1 MNRNEGF
8 NVNTPEPQACALDEQ
23 PEKNHRLWCFGFVLG
38 IAAVLTPLFVS
49 APEGMSDFAW
59 RCAGLAMM
67 MAVWWSLEIMPV
79 AVTALL
85 PLLLGPLLGLARL
98 DAVAAPYAH
107 PVIFLYLGGFMLGL
121 AMERWG
127 LHRRIAI
134 HIMLK
139 VGTGEQKLVL
149 GFMMATALLSMW
161 VSNTATAVMMLPIG
175 VSVIHMLREEGKG
188 SAEFS
193 AALLLAIAYGAS
205 IGGMATLIGTPP
217 NALMAAFLE
226 DQYGLKIGFAQWLMI
241 GLPISLVML
250 MVTGWWLSRGGYALQ
265 SEHNHD
271 VHREL
276 TEELKGLGR
285 MTLAERQI
293 GLVFLLTAMCWLFRP
308 LLTDLMPGLPLS
320 DTLIAIAA
328 GITLFLMP
336 VDLRSLTFLMNWETM
351 KRLPWDV
358 LLLFG
363 GGLSIA
369 AMIQKSGLA
378 TWIASL
384 FSSVP
389 GGMEIVAVL
398 LVVTVI
404 IFLTEI
410 TSNAATTAAFLP
422 PLGALALSL
431 DIQPAL
437 LAIPAT
443 LAASCAF
450 MLPVATPPNA
460 IVFGSG
466 EVTIKQMLRS
476 GLILNLAGIVVIG
489 LMAYWLAEFSLG

>member
-1 MNRNEGF
+1 MSLS
-8 NVNTPEPQACALDEQ
+8 PEQQ
-23 PEKNHRLWCFGFVLG
+23 PEEKNHQLWRFGFALG
-38 IAAVLTPLFVS
+38 WVFLLFPLFVG
-49 APEGMSDFAW
+49 APDGMSDMAW
-59 RCAGLAMM
+59 RCAGLALM
-67 MAVWWSLEIMPV
+67 MATWWALEIMPI
-79 AVTALL
+79 AITALL
-85 PLLLGPLLGLARL
+85 PLVMGPLLGLAKL
-98 DAVAAPYAH
+98 DVVAAPYAH

-139 VGTGEQKLVL
+139 VGTGEQKLVI
-149 GFMMATALLSMW
+149 GFMLATALLSMW

-175 VSVIHMLREEGKG
+175 VSVIHMLREEGRG
-188 SAEFS
+188 QSGFS
-193 AALLLAIAYGAS
+193 SALLLAIAYGAS

-226 DQYGLKIGFAQWLMI
+226 EQYGLKIGFAQWLMI
-241 GLPISLVML
+241 GLPISML
-250 MVTGWWLSRGGYALQ
+250 LLIFTGWWLSRGGYKLASAQ
-265 SEHNHD
+265 SD
-271 VHREL
+271 KVHQEL
-276 TEELKGLGR
+276 TNELKELGSLSRGER
-285 MTLAERQI
+285 MTGIVFMLAAI
-293 GLVFLLTAMCWLFRP
+293 SWLFRP
-308 LLTDLMPGLPLS
+308 LLAEAFPGIPLS
-320 DTLIAIAA
+320 DTLIAVMA
-328 GITLFLMP
+328 GITLFLLP
-336 VDLRSLTFLMNWETM
+336 VNLRKLEFVMNWGAM
-351 KRLPWDV
+351 KKLPWDI

-378 TWIASL
+378 GWTASL
-384 FSSVP
+384 FSSIP
-389 GGMEIVAVL
+389 GGTELLAIL

-431 DIQPAL
+431 GIPPAM

-466 EVTIKQMLRS
+466 MITIRQMMRS
-476 GLILNLAGIVVIG
+476 GLVLNLMGIVIIG
-489 LMAYWLAEFSLG
+489 LLAHWLAGFALH

>member
-1 MNRNEGF
+1 MSLNS
-8 NVNTPEPQACALDEQ
+8 EQ
-23 PEKNHRLWCFGFVLG
+23 QVASELSEEKNHRLWRVGFVAG
-38 IAAVLTPLFVS
+38 WVLLLLPLFVD
-49 APEGMSDFAW
+49 APEGMSDMAW
-59 RCAGLAMM
+59 RCSGLALM
-67 MAVWWSLEIMPV
+67 MAVWWSLEIMPI
-79 AVTALL
+79 AITALL
-85 PLLLGPLLGLARL
+85 PLVMGPLLGLGKL
-98 DAVAAPYAH
+98 DTVAAPYAH

-139 VGTGEQKLVL
+139 VGTGEQRLVI
-149 GFMMATALLSMW
+149 GFMLATALLSMW

-175 VSVIHMLREEGKG
+175 VSVIHMLREEGQGKAG
-188 SAEFS
+188 FS
-193 AALLLAIAYGAS
+193 NALLLAIAYGAS

-217 NALMAAFLE
+217 NALMVAFLE
-226 DQYGLKIGFAQWLMI
+226 EQYGLKIGFAQWLMI
-241 GLPISLVML
+241 GLPISVLML
-250 MVTGWWLSRGGYALQ
+250 IFTGWWLSKGGYQLE
-265 SEHNHD
+265 SVSSD
-271 VHREL
+271 KVHQEL
-276 TEELKGLGR
+276 AKELSDLGGLGR
-285 MTLAERQI
+285 GEKMVASVFSLAAI
-293 GLVFLLTAMCWLFRP
+293 CWLFRP
-308 LLTDLMPGLPLS
+308 LLVDMLPWLPIS
-320 DTLIAIAA
+320 DTLIALMA
-328 GITLFLMP
+328 GITLFLLP
-336 VDLRSLTFLMNWETM
+336 VNLRKLEFVMNWGAM
-351 KRLPWDV
+351 KKLPWDI

-378 TWIASL
+378 GWTASL
-384 FSSVP
+384 FSSIP
-389 GGMEIVAVL
+389 GGTELLAVI

-431 DIQPAL
+431 GIPPAM

-466 EVTIKQMLRS
+466 MITIRQMLRS
-476 GLILNLAGIVVIG
+476 GLILNLMGIMIIG
-489 LMAYWLAEFSLG
+489 LLAYWLAGFALA

>member
-1 MNRNEGF
+1 MNS
-8 NVNTPEPQACALDEQ
+8 TPEHQNAVEQ
-23 PEKNHRLWCFGFVLG
+23 PEEKNHRLWRVGFVAGWVCL
-38 IAAVLTPLFVS
+38 LMPLFVA
-49 APEGMSDFAW
+49 APEGMSTMAW
-59 RCAGLAMM
+59 RCAGLALM
-67 MAVWWSLEIMPV
+67 MAVWWSLEIMPI
-79 AVTALL
+79 AITALL
-85 PLLLGPLLGLARL
+85 PLVMGPLLGLGKL
-98 DAVAAPYAH
+98 DVVAAPYAH

-139 VGTGEQKLVL
+139 VGTGEQKLVI
-149 GFMMATALLSMW
+149 GFMLATAMLSMW

-188 SAEFS
+188 KGGFS
-193 AALLLAIAYGAS
+193 SALLLAIAYGAS

-226 DQYGLKIGFAQWLMI
+226 EQYGLKIGFAQWLMI
-241 GLPISLVML
+241 GMPISLLML
-250 MVTGWWLSRGGYALQ
+250 LFTGWWLSRGGYKLESTS
-265 SEHNHD
+265 SEK
-271 VHREL
+271 VRQELTREL
-276 TEELKGLGR
+276 KELGGLSRGEK
-285 MTLAERQI
+285 MVATVFTLAA
-293 GLVFLLTAMCWLFRP
+293 LFWLFRP
-308 LLTDLMPGLPLS
+308 LLADALPGLPVS
-320 DTLIAIAA
+320 DTLIAVMA
-328 GITLFLMP
+328 GIALFLLP
-336 VDLRSLTFLMNWETM
+336 VNLRQLEFVMNWGVM
-351 KRLPWDV
+351 KKLPWDI

-378 TWIASL
+378 GWTASL
-384 FSSVP
+384 FSSIP
-389 GGMEIVAVL
+389 GGTELLAAL

-431 DIQPAL
+431 GIPPAM

-466 EVTIKQMLRS
+466 MITIRQMMRS
-476 GLILNLAGIVVIG
+476 GFVLNLMGIAIIG
-489 LMAYWLAEFSLG
+489 LLAYWLAGFALH

>member
-1 MNRNEGF
+1 MNS
-8 NVNTPEPQACALDEQ
+8 TPEHQNTVGQAE
-23 PEKNHRLWCFGFVLG
+23 EKNHKLWRAGFVVGWVCLL
-38 IAAVLTPLFVS
+38 VPLFID
-49 APEGMSDFAW
+49 APDGMSIMAW
-59 RCAGLAMM
+59 RCSGLALM
-67 MAVWWSLEIMPV
+67 MAVWWSLEIMPI
-79 AVTALL
+79 AITALL
-85 PLLLGPLLGLARL
+85 PLVMGPLLGLGKL
-98 DAVAAPYAH
+98 DVIAAPYAH

-139 VGTGEQKLVL
+139 VGTGEQKLVI
-149 GFMMATALLSMW
+149 GFMLATAMLSMW

-175 VSVIHMLREEGKG
+175 VSVIHMLREEGQGKG
-188 SAEFS
+188 GFS
-193 AALLLAIAYGAS
+193 SALLLAIAYGAS

-226 DQYGLKIGFAQWLMI
+226 EQYGLKIGFAQWLMI
-241 GLPISLVML
+241 GLPISLL
-250 MVTGWWLSRGGYALQ
+250 LLLFTGWWLSRGGYQLESVSSDKVRQ
-265 SEHNHD
+265 
-271 VHREL
+271 EL
-276 TEELKGLGR
+276 TKELKELGGLSRGEK
-285 MTLAERQI
+285 MVAVVFSLAA
-293 GLVFLLTAMCWLFRP
+293 LSWLFRP
-308 LLTDLMPGLPLS
+308 VLADAFPGLPVS
-320 DTLIAIAA
+320 DTIIAVMA
-328 GITLFLMP
+328 GITLFLLP
-336 VDLRSLTFLMNWETM
+336 VNLRQLEFVMNWGVM
-351 KRLPWDV
+351 KKLPWDI

-378 TWIASL
+378 GWTASL
-384 FSSVP
+384 FSSIP
-389 GGMEIVAVL
+389 GGTELLAAL

-431 DIQPAL
+431 GIPPAM

-466 EVTIKQMLRS
+466 MITIRQMIRS
-476 GLILNLAGIVVIG
+476 GFVLNLVGIVIIG
-489 LMAYWLAEFSLG
+489 FLAYWLAGFALH

>member
-1 MNRNEGF
+1 MTDF
-8 NVNTPEPQACALDEQ
+8 PQIEDPVE
-23 PEKNHRLWCFGFVLG
+23 EKNHMLWKLGFVLG
-38 IAAVLTPLFVS
+38 PVFALIPLFID
-49 APEGMSDFAW
+49 APEGLSEAAW
-59 RCAGLAMM
+59 RCAGLALM
-67 MAVWWSLEIMPV
+67 MAVWWALEIMPI
-79 AVTALL
+79 AITALL
-85 PLLLGPLLGLARL
+85 PLVMGPLLGLVKL
-98 DAVAAPYAH
+98 DVAAAPYAH

-134 HIMLK
+134 HVMLK
-139 VGTGEQKLVL
+139 TGTGEQRLVI
-149 GFMMATALLSMW
+149 GFMMATAFLSMW

-175 VSVIHMLREEGKG
+175 VSVIQMLREEGALSRG
-188 SAEFS
+188 FPP
-193 AALLLAIAYGAS
+193 ALLLAIAYGAS

-217 NALMAAFLE
+217 NALLAAFLE
-226 DQYGLKIGFAQWLMI
+226 DNYGMTIGFAQWMAVGLPVSLLMLMI
-241 GLPISLVML
+241 
-250 MVTGWWLSRGGYALQ
+250 TGWWLSRGGYQLSADQSPAVRQQLQ
-265 SEHNHD
+265 D
-271 VHREL
+271 DMQQ
-276 TEELKGLGR
+276 LGR
-285 MTLAERQI
+285 MNRGEKMVAVVFVLAA
-293 GLVFLLTAMCWLFRP
+293 LSWLSRP
-308 LLTDLMPGLPLS
+308 LLIQLFPGLPLS
-320 DTLIAIAA
+320 DTLIAIIA
-328 GITLFLMP
+328 GMALFLLP
-336 VDLRSLTFLMNWETM
+336 VQMRSLEFVMNWQTM
-351 KRLPWDV
+351 KKLPWDV

-378 TWIASL
+378 TWVATQM
-384 FSSVP
+384 SVIP
-389 GGMEIVAVL
+389 GGTELAAAL

-431 DIQPAL
+431 DIPPAL

-466 EVTIKQMLRS
+466 MLSIRQMLRS

-489 LMAYWLAEFSLG
+489 LLSYWLVGIVF

>member
-1 MNRNEGF
+1 
-8 NVNTPEPQACALDEQ
+8 
-23 PEKNHRLWCFGFVLG
+23 
-38 IAAVLTPLFVS
+38 
-49 APEGMSDFAW
+49 MSEVAW
-59 RCAGLAMM
+59 RCAGLALM
-67 MAVWWSLEIMPV
+67 MAVWWSLEIIPI
-79 AVTALL
+79 AITALL
-85 PLLLGPLLGLARL
+85 PLVMGPLLGLGKL
-98 DAVAAPYAH
+98 DVVAAPYAH

-139 VGTGEQKLVL
+139 VGTGEQRLVI
-149 GFMMATALLSMW
+149 GFMLATALLSMW

-175 VSVIHMLREEGKG
+175 VSVIHMLREEGQG
-188 SAEFS
+188 QGGFS
-193 AALLLAIAYGAS
+193 SALLLAIAYGAS

-226 DQYGLKIGFAQWLMI
+226 EQYGLKIGFAQWLMI
-241 GLPISLVML
+241 GLPVSLLML
-250 MVTGWWLSRGGYALQ
+250 VFTGWWLSRGGYQLASTQ
-265 SEHNHD
+265 SD
-271 VHREL
+271 KVQQEL
-276 TEELKGLGR
+276 TNELKELGGLSRGER
-285 MTLAERQI
+285 MTAVVFVLAA
-293 GLVFLLTAMCWLFRP
+293 LSWLFRP
-308 LLTDLMPGLPLS
+308 LLAEVLPGLPVS
-320 DTLIAIAA
+320 DTLIAVMA
-328 GITLFLMP
+328 GITLFLLP
-336 VDLRSLTFLMNWETM
+336 VNLRKLEFVMNWGTM
-351 KRLPWDV
+351 KKLPWDI

-378 TWIASL
+378 GWTAGL
-384 FSSVP
+384 FSSIP
-389 GGMEIVAVL
+389 GGTELLAVL

-431 DIQPAL
+431 GIPPVM

-466 EVTIKQMLRS
+466 MITIRQMMRS
-476 GLILNLAGIVVIG
+476 GFVLNLMGIAIIG
-489 LMAYWLAEFSLG
+489 LMAHRLAGFALH